1 VTTDQPGDAR
11 AVATDDSWK
20 PAVLREAEARLDETV
35 ERSRELEQE
44 VDQLELPQQPPV
56 ASPEDVTAFKAEA
69 DRADAPEEMRIL
81 KRKVD
86 AGELSW
92 KDVLEGRA
100 YQDEDVRNALTARL
114 GPLTDVYQDFEDGHT
129 LDDVLE
135 AAGETGPLSDT
146 ATSYPAPSPPA
157 EQSEEDYFGSDA
169 ALDDPG
175 TPPPPPPAEPPPGP
189 PAPPSPPPVRRRPSN
204 DQPEDDDYFGG
215 SPLSE

>member
-1 VTTDQPGDAR
+1 
-11 AVATDDSWK
+11 
-20 PAVLREAEARLDETV
+20 V

-44 VDQLELPQQPPV
+44 VDQLELLQQPLV
-56 ASPEDVTAFKAEA
+56 ASPEDIAGFKAEA

-129 LDDVLE
+129 STTCWKPR
-135 AAGETGPLSDT
+135 AKRGRSATP

-169 ALDDPG
+169 ALEDPG

>member
-1 VTTDQPGDAR
+1 V
-11 AVATDDSWK
+11 
-20 PAVLREAEARLDETV
+20 ET
-35 ERSRELEQE
+35 SRELEQE
-44 VDQLELPQQPPV
+44 VNQLELPQQPLV
-56 ASPEDVTAFKAEA
+56 ASPEDIAGFKAEA

-135 AAGETGPLSDT
+135 AADETGPLSDT
-146 ATSYPAPSPPA
+146 RNELPRSVTA
-157 EQSEEDYFGSDA
+157 
-169 ALDDPG
+169 
-175 TPPPPPPAEPPPGP
+175 
-189 PAPPSPPPVRRRPSN
+189 R
-204 DQPEDDDYFGG
+204 
-215 SPLSE
+215 

>member
-56 ASPEDVTAFKAEA
+56 ASPEDVAAFKAEA

-86 AGELSW
+86 GGR
-92 KDVLEGRA
+92 VL
-100 YQDEDVRNALTARL
+100 
-114 GPLTDVYQDFEDGHT
+114 
-129 LDDVLE
+129 LE
-135 AAGETGPLSDT
+135 
-146 ATSYPAPSPPA
+146 
-157 EQSEEDYFGSDA
+157 
-169 ALDDPG
+169 
-175 TPPPPPPAEPPPGP
+175 
-189 PAPPSPPPVRRRPSN
+189 RRPRRPARTRTKTSAKR
-204 DQPEDDDYFGG
+204 
-215 SPLSE
+215 

>member
-20 PAVLREAEARLDETV
+20 PAELREAEARLDETV
-35 ERSRELEQE
+35 ERSRKLEQE

-56 ASPEDVTAFKAEA
+56 ASPEDIAAIWAEA

-81 KRKVD
+81 KRKADV
-86 AGELSW
+86 GELSW

-100 YQDEDVRNALTARL
+100 YQDEDVRNALTAML

-146 ATSYPAPSPPA
+146 GTTYPAPSPPA
-157 EQSEEDYFGSDA
+157 EQSEEDYFASDTA
-169 ALDDPG
+169 FEDPG
-175 TPPPPPPAEPPPGP
+175 TPPPPAEPPPAP
-189 PAPPSPPPVRRRPSN
+189 PAPPSPPPVRRRPSK